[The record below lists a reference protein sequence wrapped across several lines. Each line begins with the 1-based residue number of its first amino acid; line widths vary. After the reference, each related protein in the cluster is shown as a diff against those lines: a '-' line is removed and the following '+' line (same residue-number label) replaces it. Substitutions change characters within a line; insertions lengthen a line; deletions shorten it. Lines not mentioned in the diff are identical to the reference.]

1 MIFLDTNIF
10 LRYFEREDELIYK
23 KVERLFLEIVQGNI
37 IGISN
42 ALVIAEVIW
51 VLKKFYD
58 WDKEEICNNVE
69 LILKTSNIKFR
80 ERSIIIEAI
89 NFYRDKNINFID
101 AYNFSY
107 MKYYGINRIYSFDK
121 DFDKLKDIK
130 RIEP

>member
-1 MIFLDTNIF
+1 MIFLDSNIF

-51 VLKKFYD
+51 VLKKFYN
-58 WDKEEICNNVE
+58 WEKEEICNNIE
-69 LILKTSNIKFR
+69 LILKTPNIKFK
-80 ERSIIIEAI
+80 ERSIIINAI

-107 MKYYGINRIYSFDK
+107 MKYYGINRIYSFYK
-121 DFDKLKDIK
+121 DFDKLEDIE

>member
-37 IGISN
+37 IAISN

-58 WDKEEICNNVE
+58 WDKGEICNNIE

-80 ERSIIIEAI
+80 ERSTIIEAV

-121 DFDKLKDIK
+121 DFDKLENIK